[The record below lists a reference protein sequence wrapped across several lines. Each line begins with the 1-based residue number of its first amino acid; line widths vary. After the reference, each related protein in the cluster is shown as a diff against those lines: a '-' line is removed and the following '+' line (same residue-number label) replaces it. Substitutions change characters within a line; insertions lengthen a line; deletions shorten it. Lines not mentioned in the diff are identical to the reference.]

1 MSVSGDDFIYK
12 SQYIQ
17 KVYAFLFV
25 FGIITG
31 TILLN
36 IMLEYKGMILIEE
49 MQKYHN
55 LIKNSY
61 EMDIFVFLRIW
72 LYRLSIAVFLYISI
86 QVLDHCYIMYPIL
99 FLWGNSFGY
108 TLSLLTF
115 QYGWLGL
122 VCMFFYLF
130 PHYILYL
137 PWIIVV
143 LRETSSQ
150 MNQALKLFLG
160 HAVVI
165 FILILLGSGVE
176 TYINPIFLKIF
187 LKKFL

>member
-1 MSVSGDDFIYK
+1 
-12 SQYIQ
+12 
-17 KVYAFLFV
+17 
-25 FGIITG
+25 
-31 TILLN
+31 
-36 IMLEYKGMILIEE
+36 
-49 MQKYHN
+49 
-55 LIKNSY
+55 
-61 EMDIFVFLRIW
+61 
-72 LYRLSIAVFLYISI
+72 
-86 QVLDHCYIMYPIL
+86 
-99 FLWGNSFGY
+99 
-108 TLSLLTF
+108 
-115 QYGWLGL
+115 
-122 VCMFFYLF
+122 MFFYLF

-176 TYINPIFLKIF
+176 TYINPIFLIIF